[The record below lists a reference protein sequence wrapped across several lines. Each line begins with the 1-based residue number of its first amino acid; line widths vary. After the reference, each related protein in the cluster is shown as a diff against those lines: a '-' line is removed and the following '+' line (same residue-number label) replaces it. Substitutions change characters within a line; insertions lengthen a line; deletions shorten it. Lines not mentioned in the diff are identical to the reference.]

1 MDLVDQVVLQNIYT
15 SSKFPGERDIPDH
28 RTTAENSKVAAVR
41 LTQQTGRDFKGTA
54 PYPHVLQIPSLQNIV
69 TRVHSKQR
77 HKHGSVQTTP
87 IEASTTHKFLRG
99 DQADAKRQRGH
110 LPCGAGSSYLR
121 DSSRVPAPE
130 LSASLVLPPLSRRCA
145 TRQRNVCLNP
155 ASRSSEPQPLRLCAT
170 LPGNPRSACP
180 APPSAVPALLQLC
193 ATVPRCLRSE
203 SPRRLAPR
211 QWAPREDASPGT
223 IRDCQRP
230 CQIPSQTSPCDA
242 GSWQEGPA
250 FGPFSKRRLEEKGMA
265 VEDLKTTCGKRNS
278 SRWRIRQNG

>member
-15 SSKFPGERDIPDH
+15 SSKFPGERDNPDH

-87 IEASTTHKFLRG
+87 IEASTTSQPGAGANSEFLRG

-180 APPSAVPALLQLC
+180 APPSP
-193 ATVPRCLRSE
+193 
-203 SPRRLAPR
+203 
-211 QWAPREDASPGT
+211 WAPREDASPGT

-230 CQIPSQTSPCDA
+230 CQTPSQTSPCDA

-250 FGPFSKRRLEEKGMA
+250 FPRKSCRLVNLPLSQLDPSPRRLEEKGMD
-265 VEDLKTTCGKRNS
+265 VEGLKTTFSRCSR
-278 SRWRIRQNG
+278 RWRMRIVKT